1 MSKAKDKDVQIF
13 QLQEQVNELKEKLS
27 RKTNECE
34 NKDKKM
40 KETIRT
46 LEKLTKDIT
55 SYQAKNNEKKK
66 QLEKMLYRCHQ
77 IIDYF
82 HNACVVLG
90 K

>member
-55 SYQAKNNEKKK
+55 SYQTKNNEKKK
-66 QLEKMLYRCHQ
+66 
-77 IIDYF
+77 
-82 HNACVVLG
+82 
-90 K
+90 